1 MASSFL
7 KGSTMQSYFHDT
19 LRVGYYENIGAFLG
33 LGDTLPEEPRFWIFT
48 FSVGVFLLGLFAY
61 ILTSRKLNIV
71 DIIALSLFLGGGV
84 SNFYDRATNSGAVI
98 DFLNIGV
105 GSFRTGIFNVADM
118 AIMLGAAI
126 LLFVSFKQQRDK
138 PNTSNQSLQ

>member
-1 MASSFL
+1 
-7 KGSTMQSYFHDT
+7 
-19 LRVGYYENIGAFLG
+19 
-33 LGDTLPEEPRFWIFT
+33 
-48 FSVGVFLLGLFAY
+48 
-61 ILTSRKLNIV
+61 LTSRKLKII
-71 DIIALSLFLGGGV
+71 DITALSLFLGGGV

-126 LLFVSFKQQRDK
+126 LLFVSFKQQKDK
-138 PNTSNQSLQ
+138 SRTSDQSLQ